1 MDAGD
6 VAAIWESLHDPEG
19 NDLTQTTAKFEY
31 DDIVAWCSTR
41 ADQDERL
48 DLTIVENATGEV
60 AGEAVLNDYDP
71 AHDSANFR
79 IGLRGPAWYGRGLG
93 TEATRLIVDHGLD
106 TIGLARIT
114 LSVLARNP
122 RAQRAYE
129 KAGFHV
135 SGAEHEDGEDWVL
148 MAIER

>member
-1 MDAGD
+1 MLDRG
-6 VAAIWESLHDPEG
+6 
-19 NDLTQTTAKFEY
+19 
-31 DDIVAWCSTR
+31 
-41 ADQDERL
+41 DQDERL
-48 DLTIVENATGEV
+48 DLTIVENVTGEV
-60 AGEAVLNDYDP
+60 AGEAVLNEYDA
-71 AHDSANFR
+71 AHDAANFR

-93 TEATRLIVDHGLD
+93 SEATRLIVDHGLD

-135 SGAEHEDGEDWVL
+135 TGAEHEDGEEWVL